1 MANTSDLSRGAFIRH
16 NNDLAV
22 VLEYEHRT
30 PGNLRAFFQVKMRN
44 VKNGRLIEHRYR
56 AGESIEFVR
65 VETRKLQYLYKEADS
80 YVCMDNQSF
89 EQTNIPGFLFGD
101 SEQFIKEGMEVTV
114 SFDGDMPVMAEL
126 PPTAE
131 FKIVY
136 TEPGLRGDTAT
147 RTLKPAKLENGAE
160 IRVPLFVNTDDN
172 VKIDTRTGEYMERV

>member
-16 NNDLAV
+16 NNELAV

-65 VETRKLQYLYKEADS
+65 VETRKLQYLYKEADG

-89 EQTNIPGFLFGD
+89 EQTNIPGHLFGD
-101 SEQFIKEGMEVTV
+101 SEKFIKEGMEVTV
-114 SFDGDMPVMAEL
+114 SFDGDTPVMAEL
-126 PPTAE
+126 PPTVE
-131 FKIVY
+131 FKVTY